1 MRALWV
7 CTEAGNATAVLAQ
20 MVHQVS
26 LAAAISQYGGALY
39 KCKRRRLSRDELD
52 VARGLFNAFD
62 LNGNGTLEIAELYN
76 LLKSMGFNPKFDQV
90 QALLDSV
97 DYDRSGELDHKEFVR
112 LLETIPGLEIHLKP
126 SDGLEG
132 LNPAGA
138 AAIMPSD
145 FRRKSISPDVSRIG
159 CVELE

>member
-1 MRALWV
+1 M
-7 CTEAGNATAVLAQ
+7 
-20 MVHQVS
+20 
-26 LAAAISQYGGALY
+26 
-39 KCKRRRLSRDELD
+39 
-52 VARGLFNAFD
+52 
-62 LNGNGTLEIAELYN
+62 
-76 LLKSMGFNPKFDQV
+76 

-145 FRRKSISPDVSRIG
+145 LRRKSISPDISRIG
-159 CVELE
+159 CVALE